1 MVSVVRSFVK
11 LLAVAL
17 FVSVFAAGPALA
29 KGPAKGGAV
38 LAAITA
44 NASRSRLRLP
54 AVSVSKRL
62 SISAL
67 LAWSMHAANCSMNFL
82 QKR

>member
-1 MVSVVRSFVK
+1 MVSVVHSFVK

-38 LAAITA
+38 LAA
-44 NASRSRLRLP
+44 LRRMQLKRNLWRNLP
-54 AVSVSKRL
+54 FA
-62 SISAL
+62 IA
-67 LAWSMHAANCSMNFL
+67 
-82 QKR
+82 